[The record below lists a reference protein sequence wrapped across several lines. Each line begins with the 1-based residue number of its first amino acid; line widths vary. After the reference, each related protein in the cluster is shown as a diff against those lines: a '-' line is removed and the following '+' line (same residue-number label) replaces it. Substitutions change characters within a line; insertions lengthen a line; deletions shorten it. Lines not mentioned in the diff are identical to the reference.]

1 MSTTT
6 PRRSGRA
13 ADHVGRRGKH
23 GIEATLDWHDGV
35 MGRSVEVRVY
45 AELNDFLPPDRRFV
59 TFRRPLGTR
68 QTVKDLIEATG
79 IPHTEVDAVIANG
92 TSVGFDHRPSHDDLI
107 GVYPVFE
114 SIDIRPILR
123 LRPEPLRNTRFVVDS
138 NLGGLARLLRMLG
151 FDAVFRNDFADDEI
165 ARISASEKRVLLTRD
180 VELLKRR
187 NITHGYYVRTTLPIE
202 QASEVVLR
210 FDLVGSV
217 HPLSRCLE
225 CNELL
230 EGVSSEKVKDLLPQ
244 AQLREHESFSRCC
257 VCGRVYWPGS
267 HYSQMKMKVDEILQR
282 AQVG

>member
-1 MSTTT
+1 M
-6 PRRSGRA
+6 
-13 ADHVGRRGKH
+13 D
-23 GIEATLDWHDGV
+23 
-35 MGRSVEVRVY
+35 RSVEVRIY

-59 TFRRPLGTR
+59 TFRQPLGLR

-123 LRPEPLRNTRFVVDS
+123 LRPEPLRDTRFVVDS
-138 NLGGLARLLRMLG
+138 NLGGLARLLRRLG

-187 NITHGYYVRTTLPIE
+187 NITHGYYVRTIVPVD
-202 QASEVVLR
+202 QAAEVVRR

-225 CNELL
+225 CNVALEAVTAEEVMELL
-230 EGVSSEKVKDLLPQ
+230 PEAP
-244 AQLREHESFSRCC
+244 LREHISFSRCR

-267 HYSQMKMKVDEILQR
+267 HYSQMKRKVDEILQR
-282 AQVG
+282 AQDG